1 MPDYGIISCPTPL
14 GLWPSG
20 VQDLGRTL
28 LEHGLGARLGAPVAG
43 EIAPG
48 PYIREKDPVTG
59 YLNGPAIREHALRLA
74 PVIDGERAAR
84 RVPIVL
90 GGDCSILIG
99 ALLALR
105 RNGRP
110 GLFYLDGHQDF
121 YDGAGEHSG
130 EVADMTLG
138 IAVGAA
144 HPLLSDIEGLS
155 PYVRPGQ
162 AVAFGFRDE
171 AEIAASGGRTID
183 GCGIAAFG
191 LARLRSD
198 GFDAA
203 LAAALAGV
211 TEVSGAPIW
220 LHFDTDVLDDGLNP
234 AVDYRLPGGLA
245 WREAAA
251 VLRAVRESGRLA
263 GVSVSIFNPRRDPDG
278 RIAMALT
285 DCLVSGLR
293 D

>member
-1 MPDYGIISCPTPL
+1 MPDYGIVSSPTAL

-28 LEHGLGARLGAPVAG
+28 LEHGFGARLGAPLAG
-43 EIAPG
+43 EVAPG
-48 PYIREKDPVTG
+48 PYVREKDSVTG

-74 PVIDGERAAR
+74 TLVEEERVAG

-99 ALLALR
+99 GLLALR
-105 RNGRP
+105 RVGRP

-121 YDGAGEHSG
+121 YDGAGDHSG

-144 HPLLSDIEGLS
+144 HPLLADIDGLS
-155 PYVRPGQ
+155 PYVRPAQ
-162 AVAFGFRDE
+162 AISFGYRDE

-183 GCGIAAFG
+183 GSSVGSIG
-191 LARLRSD
+191 LARLRSE
-198 GFDAA
+198 GFEAGLTGAIAA
-203 LAAALAGV
+203 ITKPEGSA
-211 TEVSGAPIW
+211 TW
-220 LHFDTDVLDDGLNP
+220 LHFDTDVVDDGLNP
-234 AVDYRLPGGLA
+234 AVDYRLPGGLT
-245 WREAAA
+245 WREVAA
-251 VLRAVRESGRLA
+251 VLRAVRASGCLA
-263 GVSVSIFNPRRDPDG
+263 GVSVSIFNPRLDRDG
-278 RIAMALT
+278 RIAMALS
-285 DCLVSGLR
+285 DCLVAGLR